1 MDNEI
6 SHEDFEAIINEE
18 NKYRELKE
26 NISMMNSQ
34 RRDAE
39 KDILIEEDKKISKL
53 LDIMKLLLTL

>member
-34 RRDAE
+34 IRDAE